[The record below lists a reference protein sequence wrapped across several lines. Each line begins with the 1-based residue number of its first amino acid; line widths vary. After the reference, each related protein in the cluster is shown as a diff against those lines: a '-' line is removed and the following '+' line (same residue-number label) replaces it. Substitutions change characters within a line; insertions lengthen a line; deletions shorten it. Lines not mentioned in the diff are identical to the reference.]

1 MKILELT
8 NYSAG
13 ICGVWARAREESIR
27 LSKNNEVVVFSSN
40 RIKGSEGIAE
50 SEEILG
56 NVKIKRFKA
65 SKIGGESFMKWD
77 FEKEALEYS
86 PDVIIAHSY
95 RHPHTT
101 KALKIKDKI
110 NCKVILV
117 THAPFSKSNETR
129 GFISKMAVNFYDKFI
144 GPKTINKFDK
154 IFSITRWENPYLAE
168 IGADFDKVE
177 YIPNGIPEEFFV
189 SKKWK
194 EENKILFLGR
204 IAPVKDLE
212 TLIRAMSLIRSQD
225 IMLEMVGPSEEDYMR
240 KLNELID
247 ELGLK
252 NKIIFTEQIREI
264 KDKIKKIDSAK
275 IFVLPSKRESMPQS
289 LIEAMARGKAVIGSA
304 NDGAKEI
311 IQDGKNGLLFEI
323 GNEVELAEKIR
334 FLINNDKKIKE
345 IGKNAKEYV
354 RKFGWDKIITKI
366 EEAIS

>member
-27 LSKNNEVVVFSSN
+27 LSKNHEVVVFSSN

-56 NVKIKRFKA
+56 KVKIKRFNA
-65 SKIGGESFMKWD
+65 SKFGGESFMKWD

-117 THAPFSKSNETR
+117 THAPFSRDNKTR
-129 GFISKMAVNFYDKFI
+129 SFFSKMAVNFYDKFI

-177 YIPNGIPEEFFV
+177 YIPNGIPEEFF
-189 SKKWK
+189 SIKKGK
-194 EENKILFLGR
+194 EDDKILFLGR

-212 TLIRAMSLIRSQD
+212 TLIKALSLIKEEKFY
-225 IMLEMVGPSEEDYMR
+225 LELVGPYEEEYMK
-240 KLNELID
+240 KLKSLIEELN
-247 ELGLK
+247 LK
-252 NKIIFTEQIREI
+252 EKVIFTEQIREI
-264 KDKIKKIDSAK
+264 KEKVKKIDSAK
-275 IFVLPSKRESMPQS
+275 LFILPSIRESMPQS

-311 IQDGKNGLLFEI
+311 IQDGKNGLLFKI

-334 FLINNDKKIKE
+334 FLISKDKKIKE

-354 RKFGWDKIITKI
+354 RKFGWDKIIIKI